1 MSTLRREGGEHVID
15 SMIDWLRKA
24 TEAAQRRGHQLKAQQ
39 HEKSVR
45 KRAEKLPS
53 GDHYGYYADDGSG
66 GRG

>member
-1 MSTLRREGGEHVID
+1 
-15 SMIDWLRKA
+15 MIVWLRKA
-24 TEAAQRRGHQLKAQQ
+24 TQAAQRRGHQLKAHQ

-53 GDHYGYYADDGSG
+53 GDHYGYYDESG